1 MEMKMYL
8 DVATAI
14 QAIKLA
20 QRWTT
25 IRELVTKFS
34 PKDLCYC
41 LDYKETLSQH
51 TKHGVNLR
59 WTKLD
64 KIQKV

>member
-25 IRELVTKFS
+25 IREI
-34 PKDLCYC
+34 CY
-41 LDYKETLSQH
+41 
-51 TKHGVNLR
+51 
-59 WTKLD
+59 
-64 KIQKV
+64 KI